1 MKTYRLLPL
10 LLLAT
15 AALAQEPPAPAA
27 GEVFD
32 PKALDVLR
40 PKKGQIVTLEGTLV
54 ATGQN
59 KAGTIRYLNFTQNY
73 RESVGLIF
81 RVSKNPDF
89 TMEKLGEWVGKKVRV
104 HGTISEFQGNLQI
117 AIDKFDQLKVVE
129 EAKPAEPAK

>member
-1 MKTYRLLPL
+1 MKTHHLLPL
-10 LLLAT
+10 LLATTAFAENT
-15 AALAQEPPAPAA
+15 AAPAG

-73 RESVGLIF
+73 RESVGLVF
-81 RVSKNPDF
+81 HVSKNAGF

-117 AIDKFDQLKVVE
+117 VIDNFDQLKAVE